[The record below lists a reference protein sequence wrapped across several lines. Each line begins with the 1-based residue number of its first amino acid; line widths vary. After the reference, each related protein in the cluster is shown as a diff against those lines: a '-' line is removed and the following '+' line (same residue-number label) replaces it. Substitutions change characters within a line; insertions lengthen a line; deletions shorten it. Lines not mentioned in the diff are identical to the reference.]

1 MFSIGVGEENRL
13 NLEVLKQMATEPV
26 VDHVKHALTVEGINT
41 FKNALASQI
50 CKEAEEKS
58 SCDSAAMDLA
68 LVLDGS
74 DSVGNED
81 FGKLK
86 EWTKDFIDN
95 LQIDKYGAQV
105 GVIKYATIIREVS
118 PLSSDIDD
126 LKVCFLNYLKKMK
139 LIFIGA
145 H

>member
-1 MFSIGVGEENRL
+1 
-13 NLEVLKQMATEPV
+13 MATEPV

-126 LKVCFLNYLKKMK
+126 LKVCFLTYPKKV
-139 LIFIGA
+139 
-145 H
+145 